1 MEGLLLFILGLFI
14 LAAVFRLNFFVYI
27 LYVFFGLYLLS
38 RVWVDRSA
46 KALVCERKY
55 LPRAFHGEKIPV
67 KLEVRN
73 KGWLPLPYVRLHES
87 LPVRLIAPNFQ
98 RAVVS
103 FLPREKVALD
113 YELEGR
119 RRGYYRLGPLT
130 IHTGDLFGIRSVE
143 LQIPSDDHLTVYPRI
158 VPLPELHL
166 PAQTPMGTLA
176 TQQRIYED
184 PSRIVGV
191 RDYQIG
197 DSLRHM
203 HWKASAATG
212 RLQVKRLEPAI
223 SIEAQVFLNLDAQA
237 YTQGRVHD
245 ATELGIITAA
255 SIAHALVIKRQT
267 VGLCTNGADPLEEDH
282 RYITVPPRK
291 GTGHLVNILEVLAR
305 VGTSEGRSF
314 AELLQQASLH
324 LSWGGTSV
332 VITSDADDELFSSL
346 LMMKRSGF
354 HVVLIVTDAREPF
367 ARIRERARGVGIVAH
382 EVWQE
387 RDLDV
392 WRSQ

>member
-1 MEGLLLFILGLFI
+1 MESLLLFILGLFV

-46 KALVCERKY
+46 KALTCHRSY
-55 LPRAFHGEKIPV
+55 LPRAFHGERIPV
-67 KLEVRN
+67 KLEVQN

-103 FLPREKVALD
+103 FLPREKVSLD

-119 RRGYYRLGPLT
+119 RRGYYTLGPLT

-158 VPLPELHL
+158 VPLPELGL
-166 PAQTPMGTLA
+166 PAQTPMGTIA

-203 HWKASAATG
+203 HWKASAAAG
-212 RLQVKRLEPAI
+212 KLQVKRLEPAI
-223 SIEAQVFLNLDAQA
+223 SIEAQIFLNLDAA
-237 YTQGRVHD
+237 SYTQGRVHD
-245 ATELGIITAA
+245 ATELSIITAA
-255 SIAHALVIKRQT
+255 SIAHALVTKRQA
-267 VGLCTNGADPLEEDH
+267 VGLCTNGSDPLAEDQ
-282 RYITVPPRK
+282 RYITLPPRK
-291 GTGHLVNILEVLAR
+291 GMANLVNILEALAR
-305 VGTSEGRSF
+305 LGTSENRSF
-314 AELLQQASLH
+314 AELLQQARLH
-324 LSWGGTSV
+324 LSWGGTAV
-332 VITSDADDELFSSL
+332 VITSHADQEMFSAL

-354 HVVLIVTDAREPF
+354 HIVLIVTDAREPF
-367 ARIRERARGVGIVAH
+367 ALVRERARGVGIFAY

-392 WRSQ
+392 WRAR

>member
-1 MEGLLLFILGLFI
+1 MESLLLFILGLFV

-38 RVWVDRSA
+38 RIWVDRSA
-46 KALVCERKY
+46 KALACRRSY
-55 LPRAFHGEKIPV
+55 LPRAFHGERIPV
-67 KLEVRN
+67 KLEVQN

-103 FLPREKVALD
+103 FLPREKVSLD

-119 RRGYYRLGPLT
+119 RRGYYTLGPLT

-158 VPLPELHL
+158 VPLPELGL

-197 DSLRHM
+197 DSLRRM
-203 HWKASAATG
+203 HWKASAAAG
-212 RLQVKRLEPAI
+212 KLQVKRLEPAI
-223 SIEAQVFLNLDAQA
+223 SIEAQIFLNLDVAS
-237 YTQGRVHD
+237 YTQGRIHD

-255 SIAHALVIKRQT
+255 SIAHALVAKRQT
-267 VGLCTNGADPLEEDH
+267 VGLCTNGSDPLAEDQ
-282 RYITVPPRK
+282 RYITLPPRK
-291 GTGHLVNILEVLAR
+291 GTAHLVNILEALAR
-305 VGTSEGRSF
+305 VRTSEDRSF
-314 AELLQQASLH
+314 LELLQQARLH
-324 LSWGGTSV
+324 LSWGGTAV
-332 VITSDADDELFSSL
+332 VITSHADQELSSAL

-367 ARIRERARGVGIVAH
+367 ALVRERARGVGIIAY

-392 WRSQ
+392 WRSH

>member
-14 LAAVFRLNFFVYI
+14 LAAVFRLPFFVYI

-46 KALVCERKY
+46 KALACRRDY
-55 LPRAFHGEKIPV
+55 LPRAFHGERIPV

-87 LPVRLIAPNFQ
+87 LPVRLISPNFQ

-103 FLPREKVALD
+103 FLPKEKVTLD

-119 RRGYYRLGPLT
+119 RRGYYPLGPLT

-158 VPLPELHL
+158 IPLPELGL

-184 PSRIVGV
+184 PSRIIGV

-197 DSLRHM
+197 DSLRRM
-203 HWKASAATG
+203 HWKASAAAG
-212 RLQVKRLEPAI
+212 KLQVKRLEPAI
-223 SIEAQVFLNLDAQA
+223 SIEAQIFLNLDAAA

-255 SIAHALVIKRQT
+255 SIAHALVSKRQT
-267 VGLCTNGADPLEEDH
+267 VGLCTNGSDPLAEDH
-282 RYITVPPRK
+282 RYITLPPRK
-291 GTGHLVNILEVLAR
+291 GTGHLVNILEALAR
-305 VGTSEGRSF
+305 VGTSEGHSF
-314 AELLQQASLH
+314 GDLLQQASMH
-324 LSWGGTSV
+324 LSWGGTAV
-332 VITSDADDELFSSL
+332 VITAHADEELFSQL
-346 LMMKRSGF
+346 LMMKRNGF
-354 HVVLIVTDAREPF
+354 HIVLIVTDAREPF
-367 ARIRERARGVGIVAH
+367 AAVRERARAVGIVAY

-392 WRSQ
+392 WRAR